1 MAMWIHLH
9 LLSMWRHVA
18 PGSQALSFLLLL
30 LLFLLA
36 SATEGALEAEALSF
50 SLKQATEGVLRAH
63 AALKHGC
70 GCLLCK
76 ATDSEPKSHD
86 ERQTAKALRQSP
98 RLWWQGLRRHHGSM
112 VVSITTS
119 SSHVLRSHLAAQ
131 KEVVQPLLQS
141 SGDLPRSHF

>member
-1 MAMWIHLH
+1 MAMWTHLH

-18 PGSQALSFLLLL
+18 PGSQALSFLLLLL

-63 AALKHGC
+63 AALKHGF

-76 ATDSEPKSHD
+76 ATDSEPKSH
-86 ERQTAKALRQSP
+86 ERQTPKALRQSP
-98 RLWWQGLRRHHGSM
+98 RLWWQGLRRHGSM